1 MRNFLKTM
9 LLPILSAGL
18 GIISSLYFL
27 NYPFLGLFFLT
38 PLFIFFIKEKRLA
51 YLCWGAF
58 LFRFLWGSG
67 VAYFIWD
74 PIVFFLLSLVF
85 FGLPLSIYFL
95 KCWLAK
101 NLENPRFQQIS
112 LLFALPFLWTFW
124 EYLQAR
130 YNLVSSFIVTSANA
144 ISPLF
149 LGLASYGGYLALIFL
164 AALTNALLATIILK
178 FPENKKI
185 SIFLGL
191 ILILIIFSSLK
202 ISKIELQKNEILY
215 QTKKNV
221 LKIAAI
227 SNNEDFDE
235 ELIQK
240 LVQNYQ
246 KKYDIPAHAQII
258 SFLNPIFEEASSSDF
273 DILFL
278 PEHFIDLT
286 GIEDYLN
293 IESGKELT
301 KAYQYFTKKLNR
313 PIAVV
318 FANKQNGR
326 NYNSTFLFYPNGEKE
341 IYNKRRLMF
350 IGEVFPFKNGQ
361 SYFAFGK
368 ELKTF
373 KTKNIPFVSAMCS
386 EIHYPSDLYKAKK
399 RGIKF
404 IYTPTS
410 NRWAG
415 QGIGLYQYLFLTNHL
430 KKIMSV
436 WLKTPII
443 NVGRNDFP
451 GIYSPDGK
459 TRLIEFESQ
468 NQDYQIFSGE
478 IRL

>member
-1 MRNFLKTM
+1 MRFAHIADVHLGGWKQKPLQDLNFQSFRRAIELCIEQK
-9 LLPILSAGL
+9 LDFVLIAGDLFDSAYPPI
-18 GIISSLYFL
+18 
-27 NYPFLGLFFLT
+27 
-38 PLFIFFIKEKRLA
+38 E
-51 YLCWGAF
+51 
-58 LFRFLWGSG
+58 
-67 VAYFIWD
+67 
-74 PIVFFLLSLVF
+74 
-85 FGLPLSIYFL
+85 
-95 KCWLAK
+95 
-101 NLENPRFQQIS
+101 
-112 LLFALPFLWTFW
+112 
-124 EYLQAR
+124 
-130 YNLVSSFIVTSANA
+130 
-144 ISPLF
+144 
-149 LGLASYGGYLALIFL
+149 
-164 AALTNALLATIILK
+164 ILK
-178 FPENKKI
+178 DTFGEFKKLKEAKIPCFIIAGSHDYSVSGKTFLDVLEKAGFCHNVENV
-185 SIFLGL
+185 
-191 ILILIIFSSLK
+191 
-202 ISKIELQKNEILY
+202 EEKNEILY

-341 IYNKRRLMF
+341 IYNKKILMF

-415 QGIGLYQYLFLTNHL
+415 QGIGLYQYLFSTNHL